1 MFDIINFGGYYERRN
16 KNRKPNKNRKN
27 NFE

>member
-1 MFDIINFGGYYERRN
+1 MLDIINFGGYYERRN
-16 KNRKPNKNRKN
+16 KNRKPNQNRKN